1 MRDGYAVNGDLR
13 MYYQVHGTVTDRTPL
28 LLIHGGGGTIETN
41 WGALMPSFA
50 AEREVVAVEE
60 EGHGRSRPVDREHNL
75 DAAGQDVV
83 AVLDELG
90 LPAVDVLAF
99 SAGTL
104 TAIAMALANP
114 RRVGRMILAST
125 PWRRDAMIEGFWDG
139 FEHATLDSMPQLFKD
154 EYLRLNPGGEHLQTF
169 FDLDVHR
176 VRDMAGWSDEDVR
189 GIHSPTLVVAADRD
203 VVTVEGALRLS
214 RAVPHGRLLIV
225 PGNHGNYIGERLA
238 SEGDLSTMDATSP
251 LLVGFLNTVVA

>member
-13 MYYQVHGTVTDRTPL
+13 MYYQVHGTPTDRTPL

-41 WGALMPSFA
+41 WGALLPSFA

-60 EGHGRSRPVDREHNL
+60 EGHGRTRPVDREHNL
-75 DAAGQDVV
+75 DAAVQDVV

-90 LPAVDVLAF
+90 LPAIDVLAF

-125 PWRRDAMIEGFWDG
+125 PWRRDALIEGFWDG
-139 FEHATLDSMPQLFKD
+139 FERATLDSMPQLFRTSTCGSIRAASTCRRSSISTFTG
-154 EYLRLNPGGEHLQTF
+154 YATWRGGPT
-169 FDLDVHR
+169 R
-176 VRDMAGWSDEDVR
+176 TCGASTRRRSS
-189 GIHSPTLVVAADRD
+189 SPPTR
-203 VVTVEGALRLS
+203 TW
-214 RAVPHGRLLIV
+214 
-225 PGNHGNYIGERLA
+225 
-238 SEGDLSTMDATSP
+238 
-251 LLVGFLNTVVA
+251 